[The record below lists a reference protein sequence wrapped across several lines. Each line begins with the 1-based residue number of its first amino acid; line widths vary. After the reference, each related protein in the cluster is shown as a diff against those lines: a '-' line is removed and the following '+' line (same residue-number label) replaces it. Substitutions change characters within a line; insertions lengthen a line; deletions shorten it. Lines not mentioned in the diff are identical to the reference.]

1 MWYARLAICGQRFRR
16 APAGDNDSSRPGK
29 QSGLRVSGIARRRT
43 EPGWR
48 AAVLDERASRHALRL
63 RGSEEGS
70 GSRAPA
76 SASGAS
82 NARRRE
88 RRRSFLCERRRR
100 RRISMFAPP
109 ICRRRW
115 RNNAFPFRRLR
126 RRRRQPSEHRSERS
140 EQSKTARCA
149 SSPKRGLQVRGDTT
163 IPRVPGP
170 TWTPSTALTSEIT
183 TSPTC
188 TRPLSRSTSR
198 RAPSRLS
205 R

>member
-82 NARRRE
+82 MPKEGAEAFFPLRATTTAADLDVRAADLQEEMAEQRF
-88 RRRSFLCERRRR
+88 SVP
-100 RRISMFAPP
+100 SAPTKT
-109 ICRRRW
+109 
-115 RNNAFPFRRLR
+115 AE
-126 RRRRQPSEHRSERS
+126 PSEHRSERS

>member
-48 AAVLDERASRHALRL
+48 AAVLNERASRHAFRL

-82 NARRRE
+82 MPKEGAEAFFPLRATTTAADLDVRAADLQEEMAEQRF
-88 RRRSFLCERRRR
+88 SVP
-100 RRISMFAPP
+100 SAPT
-109 ICRRRW
+109 
-115 RNNAFPFRRLR
+115 
-126 RRRRQPSEHRSERS
+126 
-140 EQSKTARCA
+140 KTAATQRTSQRA
-149 SSPKRGLQVRGDTT
+149 ERAIENSAMREQPKKGPSG
-163 IPRVPGP
+163 PG
-170 TWTPSTALTSEIT
+170 
-183 TSPTC
+183 
-188 TRPLSRSTSR
+188 
-198 RAPSRLS
+198 
-205 R
+205 